1 MCTPSATERIHT
13 DASTRFC
20 LFGLFDAPRVGNGT
34 DPVRKL
40 AQWTIQAL
48 IDTEA
53 ANGSASAVANA
64 PTVVSPMSVMQF
76 VAVPFPERE
85 RTLDIMASLIDG

>member
-1 MCTPSATERIHT
+1 MALPDSALSELL
-13 DASTRFC
+13 DA
-20 LFGLFDAPRVGNGT
+20 LRVGDGT
-34 DPVRKL
+34 DLVREL
-40 AQWTIQAL
+40 AQWTLQAL